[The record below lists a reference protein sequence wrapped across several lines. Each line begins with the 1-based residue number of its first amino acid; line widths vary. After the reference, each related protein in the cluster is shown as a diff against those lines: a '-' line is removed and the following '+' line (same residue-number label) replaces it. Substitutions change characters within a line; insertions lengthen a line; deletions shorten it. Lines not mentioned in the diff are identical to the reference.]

1 MPTAKKDE
9 STAQSADSLKAYRK
23 PSASAYYEWYSV
35 IQVTCTMNTRPDMK
49 RKYMN
54 TDKAQLKKPK
64 LRTLTSEVCGGTN
77 VQSKQAHVLQYKS

>member
-1 MPTAKKDE
+1 MDE
-9 STAQSADSLKAYRK
+9 PEK
-23 PSASAYYEWYSV
+23 SASKRIRDNCCYKQYFL
-35 IQVTCTMNTRPDMK
+35 IRVTCKLNATRKANMK